1 MPSKIVIIGAG
12 FAGVCSAL
20 SAKRVVD
27 SKNMENDIEILAIA
41 PEPVLVMRPRL
52 YESKAS
58 SMVHPLETVFLEA
71 SIRFLPGFV
80 KAIHTKSHT
89 VDVRCIPGGELT
101 INYDRLVRA
110 AGSSIVRPQGVS
122 GLRQH
127 AFDIDSLDS
136 AAKLESHI
144 EGLASRPTS
153 PGRDTVVARVI
164 LVGNADDIASSF
176 GDGPRSTIANALN
189 DLRVE
194 TKLGSGVKAVDA
206 EGITLTSGEYIR
218 TITAIWT
225 VGVQATPLTQQIP
238 GPKDALSRLF
248 VDRYL
253 RVSSVVDV
261 FATGDA
267 ACVLADA
274 WSRIGVQSSREIF
287 TTGQQSN
294 DV

>member
-1 MPSKIVIIGAG
+1 MLALRVSSWGPSCPDE
-12 FAGVCSAL
+12 FA
-20 SAKRVVD
+20 
-27 SKNMENDIEILAIA
+27 
-41 PEPVLVMRPRL
+41 
-52 YESKAS
+52 
-58 SMVHPLETVFLEA
+58 
-71 SIRFLPGFV
+71 
-80 KAIHTKSHT
+80 
-89 VDVRCIPGGELT
+89 IP
-101 INYDRLVRA
+101 
-110 AGSSIVRPQGVS
+110 
-122 GLRQH
+122 
-127 AFDIDSLDS
+127 
-136 AAKLESHI
+136 K
-144 EGLASRPTS
+144 
-153 PGRDTVVARVI
+153 ARVI

-267 ACVLADA
+267 ACVLADGKDQYA
-274 WSRIGVQSSREIF
+274 LMCC
-287 TTGQQSN
+287 
-294 DV
+294 